1 MDSVIEKFSIYDFF
15 NLLFSGGIFIA
26 GLHLLG
32 FPLLEIVYSDIHL
45 PESEIIF
52 CTIVLLLCYV
62 IGFALQAI
70 STIIGKEDRLQSKM
84 TSTFLLDG
92 NNVIVNPEKL
102 KIYQTKAK
110 ELFRRKNIH
119 VKDNNFSPE
128 QCEYF
133 FSYCIYFIQVHGQN
147 KKTEKMRSLKGLS
160 SLWLMCF
167 SLLSILGAI
176 RVSYLIA
183 LQTTLQLL
191 YLPIFSTLIYCALVY
206 ISYFRLKIDITYWI
220 KMLLSVYE
228 VCSEIY
234 IYPDKEF
241 SK

>member
-32 FPLLEIVYSDIHL
+32 FPLLEIIYSDIHL

-70 STIIGKEDRLQSKM
+70 SSIIGKGDRIQSKM
-84 TSTFLLDG
+84 TSTFLFDG

-133 FSYCIYFIQVHGQN
+133 FSYCIYFIQVQN

-183 LQTTLQLL
+183 IQTTLQLL
-191 YLPIFSTLIYCALVY
+191 YLPIFSTLIYCVLVY

-220 KMLLSVYE
+220 KMLLGVYE

-241 SK
+241 